1 MLTQFENEKMSK
13 TQFECDVVD
22 SSCNNIFFERKEKQ
36 YEKKNTNIDYIE
48 DSKYE

>member
-1 MLTQFENEKMSK
+1 MSK
-13 TQFECDVVD
+13 TQFECVVD

-36 YEKKNTNIDYIE
+36 YEKNDNTKIDYIE